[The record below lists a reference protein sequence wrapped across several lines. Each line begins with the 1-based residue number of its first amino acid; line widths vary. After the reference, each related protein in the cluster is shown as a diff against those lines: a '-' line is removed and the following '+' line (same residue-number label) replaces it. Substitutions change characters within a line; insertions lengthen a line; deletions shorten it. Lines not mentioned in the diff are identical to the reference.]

1 MAAAGV
7 TLLSSGETGSPKQR
21 AWGLIQEES
30 QPASPGQ
37 APHPRLAVP
46 RITHDSSLGPQ
57 GHYLPGQ
64 YKALPLDCV
73 TAFHL
78 RPSRKAPR
86 VLGLDG
92 S

>member
-7 TLLSSGETGSPKQR
+7 TLLSSGETGSPKQW

-30 QPASPGQ
+30 QPASPGR

-78 RPSRKAPR
+78 RPSRKVPR